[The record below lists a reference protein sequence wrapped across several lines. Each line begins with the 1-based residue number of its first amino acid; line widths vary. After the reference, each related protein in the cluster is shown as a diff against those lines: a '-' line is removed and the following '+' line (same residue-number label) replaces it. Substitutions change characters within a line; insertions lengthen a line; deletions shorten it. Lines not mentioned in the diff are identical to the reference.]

1 MILITGAR
9 GAVATRLT
17 ALLHAEGLPL
27 RLASAHPD
35 DLSPPPGVP
44 TTRLALTDPAD
55 FPTALADIKTVFL
68 YASPDRVTDF
78 VDHAR
83 RAGVEH
89 VVLLSSSSVLGPAPE
104 DDPLAASHLTVEK
117 ALLASPITTTILRP
131 GSFASNAGAWAWPIK
146 AGRPVSLPF
155 PDAHSDPIHERDV
168 AEAARAV
175 IRELRHHGG
184 TFTLSGPE
192 SLSFSEQIDQLAAT
206 TGSPATIKRVTREE
220 WKQEMADY
228 IPAKYADALL
238 NWWESN
244 DGKPVALT
252 STVEE
257 LTGRPARP
265 FATWAADHVAD
276 FTID

>member
-1 MILITGAR
+1 MGH
-9 GAVATRLT
+9 VD
-17 ALLHAEGLPL
+17 GLPL
-27 RLASAHPD
+27 RLGSAHPD
-35 DLSPPPGVP
+35 DLTPPPDVP
-44 TTRLALTDPAD
+44 TTRLALTDPTD
-55 FPTALADIKTVFL
+55 FPTALTGVKTVFL
-68 YASPDRVTDF
+68 YASPDRITDF
-78 VDHAR
+78 TAEAD

-89 VVLLSSSSVLGPAPE
+89 IVLLSSSSVLGPAPE
-104 DDPLAASHLTVEK
+104 DDPLAASHLAVEN

-155 PDAHSDPIHERDV
+155 PDAHNDPIHELDV

-192 SLSFSEQIDQLAAT
+192 SLSFAEQIDRLAEV
-206 TGSPATIKRVTREE
+206 TGRSASVKRVTREQ
-220 WKQEMADY
+220 WKEEMADY
-228 IPAKYADALL
+228 IPARYADALL

-244 DGKPVALT
+244 DGKPVPLT

-257 LTGRPARP
+257 LTGHPARP
-265 FATWAADHVAD
+265 FTTWATDHVAD
-276 FTID
+276 FTAG